1 MIFRTVVIVLLTML
15 FLIGCAA
22 QPVCNPQIVERPVEV
37 VRKEVPQELLTPC
50 YWPKPRA
57 QMSYDDVADY
67 AAELIEA
74 FRECEAKK
82 TSYREMKKPIN

>member
-1 MIFRTVVIVLLTML
+1 MT
-15 FLIGCAA
+15 
-22 QPVCNPQIVERPVEV
+22 
-37 VRKEVPQELLTPC
+37 
-50 YWPKPRA
+50 
-57 QMSYDDVADY
+57 YDDVADY